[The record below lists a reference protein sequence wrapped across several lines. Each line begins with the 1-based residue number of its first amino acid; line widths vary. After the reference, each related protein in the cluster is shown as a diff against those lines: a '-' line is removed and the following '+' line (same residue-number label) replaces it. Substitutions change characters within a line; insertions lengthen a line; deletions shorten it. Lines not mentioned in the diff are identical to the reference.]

1 EQHCANNSTHRSAFG
16 DRIRRVGGLQHRPD
30 CSVGSSDSFGVFRHP
45 RGRGQGGVGG
55 IFDFDSRC
63 DGSHGGSGE
72 RDRNSYNSAVSE
84 FKLVLVL
91 PIAIMTQLLGYF
103 PFGEVVCDFFISC
116 DVLLCSSSILN
127 LCAISIDR
135 YLVITKPFE
144 YAVKRTPTRMG
155 LMIAAVWLLSAF
167 ISIPP
172 MFGWKEQFVPG
183 YCGYPELLGYQIY
196 ATFGAFYLPLIIMLV
211 LYGNIFKLARKMA
224 KADEKQKVV
233 HIKQEDKNLIDE
245 QLPNGQTARPS
256 MQSSASDLPKRS
268 VRQPA
273 SRKKNN
279 SDSKAIKTLGVIMGC
294 FTLCWLPFFIIQIVV
309 PIYNVVQGEK
319 LDMNPNVF
327 EFFLWLGRRQT
338 LGAAIELEGNGEAA
352 EERTECVRA
361 GGYVNSFMNPIIY
374 AKFNR
379 DFRTPFKHIL
389 LCHCKSIN
397 DRLRAEQFAEQYG
410 LAGNRKS
417 IASTGGRQR
426 RRSSDVAA
434 RRARHNMNNGAEHA
448 V

>member
-1 EQHCANNSTHRSAFG
+1 MSSSAIEFAASAASSIGQTALSAAATASESSVTRAAAARAALAVSSTSTAGAMAAMAAAVNATATATTALSANLNCEDQLNLFRMKNISVFTLHNMSDDCKPLLSSRYDIPAKVFIGLFLSILASGTCFG
-16 DRIRRVGGLQHRPD
+16 NVLVIMAVGLVKKLQNP
-30 CSVGSSDSFGVFRHP
+30 SNLLIVSLASSDLL
-45 RGRGQGGVGG
+45 
-55 IFDFDSRC
+55 
-63 DGSHGGSGE
+63 
-72 RDRNSYNSAVSE
+72 VS
-84 FKLVLVL
+84 VLVL

-327 EFFLWLGRRQT
+327 EFFLWLG
-338 LGAAIELEGNGEAA
+338 E
-352 EERTECVRA
+352 
-361 GGYVNSFMNPIIY
+361 
-374 AKFNR
+374 
-379 DFRTPFKHIL
+379 
-389 LCHCKSIN
+389 SIF
-397 DRLRAEQFAEQYG
+397 L
-410 LAGNRKS
+410 
-417 IASTGGRQR
+417 
-426 RRSSDVAA
+426 
-434 RRARHNMNNGAEHA
+434 
-448 V
+448 